1 MSNNKVSITP
11 QQHVWIELGVLLV
24 ASFLCV
30 RLFCLPLL
38 GRLATVRMHLREVE
52 AHLAE
57 GTALIGQRATHETT
71 LARAQQQYATATQ
84 RLGADTS
91 LARVLETFKAQA
103 QNHRLEFT
111 ATQPRAAE
119 AAPRLVTMGEGLT
132 LREVPLTLQLTGRY
146 RHIGDFLAGLTE
158 EPFAVAVRS
167 LKMARPETSRTQVR
181 AELLLM
187 VYLTDKK

>member
-1 MSNNKVSITP
+1 MAS
-11 QQHVWIELGVLLV
+11 LLC
-24 ASFLCV
+24 L
-30 RLFCLPLL
+30 RLFCVPLL
-38 GRLATVRMHLREVE
+38 GRLAAVRLHLREVD
-52 AHLAE
+52 ARLAE
-57 GTALIGQRATHETT
+57 GAALIGQRTAHDTA
-71 LARAQQQYATATQ
+71 LARAQQQYAAATQ

-146 RHIGDFLAGLTE
+146 RHIGEFLAGLTE

-167 LKMARPETSRTQVR
+167 LKMARAETSRTQVR

-187 VYLTDKK
+187 VYLTEGARR